1 MTKWLALLLAVI
13 LVYLQYRFWWDDG
26 GYRDWSKLQED
37 IATQHAENARLI
49 ERNRALAAEV
59 KALQEE
65 NAAIEARARKD
76 LGMIKEGETFY
87 MVVPKEPSADANSVS
102 Q

>member
-1 MTKWLALLLAVI
+1 MTKWLALILTVI

-26 GYRDWSKLQED
+26 GYRDWSKLQTE

-59 KALQEE
+59 EALQKE
-65 NAAIEARARKD
+65 NAAIEERARQD
-76 LGMIKEGETFY
+76 LGMIKKGETFY
-87 MVVPKEPSADANSVS
+87 MVVPEELPKTP
-102 Q
+102 